1 MLIDIPK
8 DVQQATADMKFPDL
22 IKVRGYNPILDA
34 DLSQLGNE
42 REILV
47 KAESPIIMGGGG
59 VILSGAF
66 SELQALAEFLWLRW

>member
-34 DLSQLGNE
+34 DLSELGH
-42 REILV
+42 
-47 KAESPIIMGGGG
+47 AG
-59 VILSGAF
+59 
-66 SELQALAEFLWLRW
+66 